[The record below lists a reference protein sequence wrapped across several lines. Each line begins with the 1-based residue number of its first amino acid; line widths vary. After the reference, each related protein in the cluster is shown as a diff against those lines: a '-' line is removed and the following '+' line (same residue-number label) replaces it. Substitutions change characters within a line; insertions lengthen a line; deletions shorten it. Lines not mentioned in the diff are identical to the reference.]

1 MRFLFFIFLSFNAV
15 AQIGTGQWRL
25 HVEAKRAIDVVAGN
39 NTVFTAFQ
47 NGLLEYDTKQHEVS
61 VWTKINGLSDLT
73 ISCIYFDNAS
83 NSLFIGYENG
93 NFDKIKDNKV
103 TNIPGIKL
111 AQIQGVKRINKIIV
125 TGNYAYLS
133 TGFGIV
139 KVDIHKE
146 EVKDT
151 WYPTGGNDPI
161 LDVAFRGDSVFAL
174 SAKKLYRARTN
185 NPILADAAQWKV
197 DTRLALLTADS
208 YKEIEAID
216 NELFFIYSKPEY
228 GKDSVFALK
237 NNGNQLI
244 TNLPFSIEV
253 NTISNQNGK
262 LAVTLADGAFIY
274 NANYS
279 FSSSFNSYSFGKPVN
294 SMAICL
300 YDNATWIADKELG
313 LVQYISSEQGQVIAF
328 EGPAKNQFYSMDYSQ
343 GRNAFVGGGLS
354 GNQNTYG
361 KSGVLLLDE
370 EHWSVRDNSNI
381 SAWENG
387 NAFDYLSVAIH
398 PTNKDQVAVGTF
410 SPVPLTILNTATN
423 AVDTFGMSNSPIKPI
438 FQNDKRGLVSAV
450 EYDEKGN
457 LWILN
462 GYSDKP
468 LITYTKAK
476 EWKAFDCGTSAKN
489 RQSTKMVIDYNGNKW
504 FGLADVGVIGYDD
517 NKTILNTTDDK
528 YVTITSGA
536 TTGALPSKAINALAV
551 DFDNEIWIGTD
562 NGFAILYN
570 SKSALNGQAGQY
582 NTQRIKVEIN
592 GVVDYVL
599 GNTNIT
605 DIEVDGGNRKWFGTA
620 NAGILL
626 LSADGAKV
634 IHQFTAE
641 NSPLISNNIIDLQ
654 LNQATGELF
663 IATDKGLVSYRT
675 DATYEDPNYSE
686 VNVFP
691 NPARPEY
698 DGPMTIQG
706 IRYDSD
712 VKITDV
718 AGNLVYKTTSNGG
731 TATWN
736 CKTLSGERVK
746 TGVYLIWTATN
757 VGSDRKVGKVLVIN

>member
-1 MRFLFFIFLSFNAV
+1 MRLLIFIFLSFNAFGQV
-15 AQIGTGQWRL
+15 GTGQWRL
-25 HVEAKRAIDVVAGN
+25 HVSAKRAIDVVAGN
-39 NTVFTAFQ
+39 NTVFAAFE
-47 NGLLEYDTKQHEVS
+47 NGLLEYDITESEVS
-61 VWTKINGLSDLT
+61 SWTTVNGLSDLA
-73 ISCIYFDNAS
+73 ISSLYYDKTS
-83 NSLFIGYENG
+83 SSLFIGYENG
-93 NFDKIKDNKV
+93 NFDKLQNNKV
-103 TNIPGIKL
+103 INIPGIKL
-111 AQIQGVKRINKIIV
+111 AQIQGVKRINEITV
-125 TGNYAYLS
+125 LGNYAYLA

-139 KVDIHKE
+139 KIDINKE

-151 WYPTGGNDPI
+151 WYPTGGNDAV
-161 LDVAFRGDSVFAL
+161 LDLAFRGDSVYAM
-174 SAKKLYRARTN
+174 SAKKLYRASTN

-197 DTRLALLTADS
+197 DPRLAVLTTDS

-216 NELFFIYSKPEY
+216 NELFFVYSKADY

-253 NTISNQNGK
+253 SSISNQNGK

-294 SMAICL
+294 STAICI
-300 YDNATWIADKELG
+300 YNNVIWIADKELG
-313 LVQYISSEQGQVIAF
+313 LVQYINSGQANVIAF
-328 EGPAKNQFYSMDYSQ
+328 QGPSKNQFYGMDYSD
-343 GRNAFVGGGLS
+343 GRNVFVGGGLS

-361 KSGVLLLDE
+361 KSGVLLFE
-370 EHWSVRDNSNI
+370 EEQWAVRDNSNI
-381 SAWENG
+381 PAWENG

-398 PTNKDQVAVGTF
+398 PSDKQKIAVGTF
-410 SPVPLTILNTATN
+410 SPVPLTLLNTATN
-423 AVDTFGMSNSPIKPI
+423 AVDTFGFSNSPIKPI
-438 FQNDKRGLVSAV
+438 FQNDARGFISAV

-457 LWILN
+457 LWVLN

-468 LITYTKAK
+468 LIAYTKNN
-476 EWKAFDCGTSAKN
+476 EWKAFDCGLAAKN
-489 RQSTKMVIDYNGNKW
+489 KLSTKMAIDYNGNKW
-504 FGLADVGVIGYDD
+504 FGMMDVGVIGYDD
-517 NKTILNTTDDK
+517 NNTITNTADDK
-528 YVTITSGA
+528 YVTISTGQ
-536 TTGALPSKAINALAV
+536 TTGALPSKAINAIAV
-551 DFDNEIWIGTD
+551 DFDNEVWIGTD
-562 NGFAILYN
+562 NGFAVLYN
-570 SKSALNGQAGQY
+570 SENALSGEPGEY
-582 NTQRIKVEIN
+582 DVQRIKIEIN

-605 DIEVDGGNRKWFGTA
+605 DIEVDGGNRKWFATA

-626 LSADGAKV
+626 LSADGSKV
-634 IHQFTAE
+634 IEQFTME

-654 LNQATGELF
+654 LNHSTGELF

-675 DATYEDPNYSE
+675 DATYEDATYSS

-698 DGPMTIQG
+698 DGPVTIQG

-712 VKITDV
+712 VKITDP

-757 VGSDRKVGKVLVIN
+757 VGKDRKVGKVLVIN